1 MHHWSEKFNIAKH
14 FLGDRKFPNFVCVF
28 FGWSTIP
35 GKKNKEI
42 MLLYW
47 THGHWKDLFNARDN
61 TDTHN
66 TNYTPKLYSRM
77 DYRSKWLK
85 QWQLYSI
92 RVFESHKCNKVNTSQ
107 ELTRTEFQILSFL
120 SFCTRCVK
128 TISCLLVYSIAHN
141 MKCQDDSDRYDKW
154 NVLEKWYDCNFI

>member
-14 FLGDRKFPNFVCVF
+14 FLGERKFPICVF
-28 FGWSTIP
+28 FFLFGWSTMP

-66 TNYTPKLYSRM
+66 TNYTPKLHSRM
-77 DYRSKWLK
+77 DHRAKWLK

-92 RVFESHKCNKVNTSQ
+92 RVFESHKCNKAETCQ
-107 ELTRTEFQILSFL
+107 ELAKTEFQILYAWLSFL
-120 SFCTRCVK
+120 SFCTRRVK
-128 TISCLLVYSIAHN
+128 TISCLFVYSMA
-141 MKCQDDSDRYDKW
+141 
-154 NVLEKWYDCNFI
+154 